1 MVPTRLR
8 REIQLREENKLKNE
22 ELESLRMEL
31 QVKDDHNRRKNGELL
46 RLNQE
51 LEKYM
56 EEAGSLKAKVKSLLE
71 KSVEDEKRLKN
82 LANVKECS
90 SEELLSL
97 KQHVTSLKSQIGALQ
112 ENVNQLKVEKELIEM
127 KSSKLQIS
135 NESLRG
141 RLAQAEDKE
150 IVINELRSFL
160 DSGRAEIAD
169 MREELMKM
177 KKGDKCEN
185 NNFLP

>member
-1 MVPTRLR
+1 
-8 REIQLREENKLKNE
+8 
-22 ELESLRMEL
+22 MEL
-31 QVKDDHNRRKNGELL
+31 QVKDDHNRRKV
-46 RLNQE
+46 
-51 LEKYM
+51 KY
-56 EEAGSLKAKVKSLLE
+56 LVE

-127 KSSKLQIS
+127 KSSKLQTS

-141 RLAQAEDKE
+141 RLAEDKE
-150 IVINELRSFL
+150 LVMKELRSFL

-177 KKGDKCEN
+177 KK
-185 NNFLP
+185 